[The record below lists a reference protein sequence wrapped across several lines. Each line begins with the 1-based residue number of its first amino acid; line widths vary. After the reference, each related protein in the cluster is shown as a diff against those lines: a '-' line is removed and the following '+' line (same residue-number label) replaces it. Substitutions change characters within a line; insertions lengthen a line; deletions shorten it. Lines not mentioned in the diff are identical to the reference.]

1 MASALEHKS
10 PRELGLAVEGR
21 TMALLDIG
29 ATFPEL
35 ALKDIDDNPI
45 SLPEV
50 FKQAPASIVFFY
62 RGQW

>member
-1 MASALEHKS
+1 
-10 PRELGLAVEGR
+10 
-21 TMALLDIG
+21 MALLDIG

-35 ALKDIDDNPI
+35 TLKDIDDNPI